1 MDNFVQP
8 TTDAS
13 DISDEELKAILEG
26 MSKEEVLAIFAKG
39 LLIEKGFTD
48 LDADTEADMINDLV
62 QRLVFFVNESIVEAL
77 PEDKQ
82 KELEVLTDSESV
94 TDEKMDEIIR
104 SAGIDID
111 GVTRGAMEKF
121 REIYL
126 GGGEDTEA

>member
-8 TTDAS
+8 TTNAS
-13 DISDEELKAILEG
+13 DISDEELKATLEG

-39 LLIEKGFTD
+39 LLVEKGLTD

-62 QRLVFFVNESIVEAL
+62 QRLVFFVNEAIVEAL
-77 PEDKQ
+77 PEEKR
-82 KELEVLTDSESV
+82 KELNVLVEADNVTEES
-94 TDEKMDEIIR
+94 MDEIIR

-111 GVTRGAMEKF
+111 EVTREAMEKF

-126 GGGEDTEA
+126 GDGENTEA